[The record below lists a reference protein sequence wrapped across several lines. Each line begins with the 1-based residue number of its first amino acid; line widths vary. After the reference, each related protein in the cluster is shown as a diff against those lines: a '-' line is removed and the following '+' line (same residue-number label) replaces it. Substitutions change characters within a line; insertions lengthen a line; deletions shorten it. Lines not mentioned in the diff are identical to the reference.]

1 MDGKVATTVGLLP
14 TEEIRTDGADNVYI
28 IESASR
34 IIRKINTATGI
45 INTVAGG
52 GNLTPADGIRATD
65 ASFVFLT
72 SPHLGFAVDKSGN
85 VYLSFNNRFFKIDPN
100 TGILKSI
107 MGDGTPAVTGDG
119 GLAIN
124 AQF

>member
-1 MDGKVATTVGLLP
+1 MRTVRIHIPCILLLLELFHFSNLFGQNITTTAGNFTMDGKVATTVGLLP

-52 GNLTPADGIRATD
+52 GNLIPADGIRATN
-65 ASFVFLT
+65 ASF
-72 SPHLGFAVDKSGN
+72 
-85 VYLSFNNRFFKIDPN
+85 
-100 TGILKSI
+100 
-107 MGDGTPAVTGDG
+107 
-119 GLAIN
+119 
-124 AQF
+124 